1 MSKEKITAANAA
13 MVKEYGILRA
23 INDLKIE
30 DNGYQGKVD
39 LPCWKDYVIESATPH
54 DGRININIGQA
65 YGDEL
70 HAITTADVNGVAA
83 ALGRTEDHQ
92 QQILDKLLAEYPK
105 WKPDYGYSEEDAKHF
120 MPDVT
125 DKEAFKNLIMLA
137 NVHVLPV
144 EHEGIAYIGY
154 EFNCQWDVEHGM
166 GAMFHGARMVEL
178 GMAESSFMLSKALA
192 DKEANTPQTATA
204 DDLVFDKIKVQQA
217 LYQFT
222 VAGFK
227 KRVAE
232 KPDTKDIY
240 AFAYDFDLLYNVVH
254 LSMNTWSDHQ
264 ATLADYESKDYLKDL
279 LSDEAKLREVK
290 FHPGNYRHC
299 AFETF
304 NPLTAVQHAQ
314 MEKWMS
320 EDSADSKQKWQYNF
334 EVLRAAFSEI
344 LVLYSKGEE
353 VKLLPVVA
361 DFYVCSLDHDEDLKT
376 AEERMKPYL

>member
-13 MVKEYGILRA
+13 MVKEYGILQA

-30 DNGYQGKVD
+30 ENGYQGKVD
-39 LPCWKDYVIESATPH
+39 LPCWKDYVIEGATPH

-65 YGDEL
+65 YGDVL
-70 HAITTADVNGVAA
+70 HTITTADVNGVAA

-125 DKEAFKNLIMLA
+125 SKEAFKNLIMLA

-166 GAMFHGARMVEL
+166 GAMFHDARMVEL
-178 GMAESSFMLSKALA
+178 GMAESSFMLSKAQS
-192 DKEANTPQTATA
+192 DKEVNTPQTATA

-264 ATLADYESKDYLKDL
+264 ATLADYESKDFLKDL

-304 NPLTAVQHAQ
+304 NPLTAAQHAQ

-320 EDSADSKQKWQYNF
+320 EDSAESKQKWQYNF
-334 EVLRAAFSEI
+334 EILRAAFSEI

-361 DFYVCSLDHDEDLKT
+361 DFYVCALDHEEDLKT